1 MQVLTLDEVDIHNA
15 SADGIRLRDIEE
27 SLRFTGV
34 GIRHAGGVG
43 LSISGSGLVRI
54 NGAVLEH
61 NAGGG
66 LRREGGFLELTQSV
80 FVDNG
85 LGVEEGA
92 NVRLGR
98 EVFGEVKNNRLSG
111 GVGIDCYQCKEVVL
125 SENVFENFDPGLRLN
140 ELPPAH
146 ILQPLYGGAVGHAY
160 LRKRRADS
168 PRSQYCAG

>member
-1 MQVLTLDEVDIHNA
+1 M
-15 SADGIRLRDIEE
+15 
-27 SLRFTGV
+27 

-111 GVGIDCYQCKEVVL
+111 GVGIDCHQCKEVVL
-125 SENVFENFDPGLRLN
+125 SENVFENLTQACALSSRPRIPNRFT
-140 ELPPAH
+140 
-146 ILQPLYGGAVGHAY
+146 GAVGHAY
-160 LRKRRADS
+160 LRSAAIRLDLNIVQDS
-168 PRSQYCAG
+168 QELQLATPV